1 MEVAGNG
8 DVSQSRLP
16 RKRLGGLTKAGFARV
31 DWEQC
36 VTWSW
41 EVKLGRKAV
50 RTVGADDLEKWGGC
64 RVGVFTQGMLGG
76 EAAVRRVASSL
87 AKELSA
93 MLWSL

>member
-1 MEVAGNG
+1 M
-8 DVSQSRLP
+8 
-16 RKRLGGLTKAGFARV
+16 